1 MTITFNKD
9 ITQFKELFSDDTYS
23 FIEKLLFKF
32 QPKVEALLEKRKS
45 INKNIQDTCL
55 KKQNP
60 FAFINEKIVPKS
72 DWKGPAIHP
81 TLKTRHVEITG
92 PASNSRMVWNSFNCG
107 ADVYMSD
114 FEDSL
119 SPTLDNILNGQQNL
133 FNVVRDRLL
142 KDGEKIPPNE
152 TTLVVRTRGL
162 HLFDYNITYHKKPV
176 YGCLFDFGLYFYLNA
191 KTLLSQN
198 KAPLFYI
205 PKLENYEEAQLWAE
219 IYEFAEEYIGIEKG
233 TIRATVLIETLPAV
247 FQMDAIIYA
256 LKDYCAGLNC
266 GRWDYIFSYIKQF
279 IHSKDHILPD
289 RNLVTMN
296 VDFMNYYSLELVKT
310 CHKRGIHAMGG
321 MSANVPY
328 RISANHSAAEKEK
341 LTGLNHEII
350 EKIKADKTSEANN
363 GHDGAWAAHPEIV
376 PIVKEIFSKKLAEKP
391 NQINFIPG
399 ENQIITAKNLTDV
412 PLNIQKEGL
421 ITENGVRT
429 NISIGLQYIIAWLNG
444 VGAVGIGYSYNQKNN
459 HPPRLMEDLATAE
472 ISRSQ
477 LYQWIKHNSIV
488 IMADK
493 AKNKIKN
500 IIDRLIDEE
509 IQRLKSNQESVFYDR
524 TPEIDQLETQL
535 STLVNQKEISQL
547 EEQINQRKQHCIS
560 NFNKGC
566 RVFKTSLNKATLDAF
581 ITLELCKLI

>member
-1 MTITFNKD
+1 MTLIFNKD
-9 ITQFKELFSDDTYS
+9 ITQFKELFSDDTLT
-23 FIEKLLFKF
+23 FIEKLLSKF
-32 QPKVEALLEKRKS
+32 QPKIHALLEKRKS
-45 INKNIQDTCL
+45 INETIQNTCL

-60 FAFINEKIVPKS
+60 FTFINEDIVPQS
-72 DWKGPAIHP
+72 DWKGPTIHP

-92 PASNSRMVWNSFNCG
+92 PANHSRMVWNSFNCG

-119 SPTLDNILNGQQNL
+119 SPTLNNILSGQQNL
-133 FNVVRDRLL
+133 FNAIRDKLL
-142 KDGEKIPPNE
+142 KDGKKLPPNE

-162 HLFDYNITYHKKPV
+162 HLIDYNIMYNKKPI
-176 YGCLFDFGLYFYLNA
+176 YGCLFDFGCYFYLNA
-191 KTLLSQN
+191 KTLLTQK

-219 IYEFAEEYIGIEKG
+219 IYEFAEQYIGIEKG

-289 RNLVTMN
+289 RNLVNMN

-328 RISANHSAAEKEK
+328 RISTNHSAAEKEK
-341 LTGLNHEII
+341 LRGLNHEII

-376 PIVKEIFSKKLAEKP
+376 PIVKEIFLKKLAGQP
-391 NQINFIPG
+391 NQINFIP
-399 ENQIITAKNLTDV
+399 NKNTLITANNLTDV
-412 PLNIQKEGL
+412 PIDIKKEGL
-421 ITENGVRT
+421 ITEDGVRT

-444 VGAVGIGYSYNQKNN
+444 VGAVGIGYSYNQRNN

-477 LYQWIKHNSIV
+477 LYQWIKHNSII

-493 AKNKIKN
+493 TKTQIKH
-500 IIDRLIDEE
+500 IIDRLINEE

-524 TPEIDQLETQL
+524 TPEINKLETQL
-535 STLVNQKEISQL
+535 SIVVNQEEISQIK
-547 EEQINQRKQHCIS
+547 EEINQRKQHCINS
-560 NFNKGC
+560 FNKGC
-566 RVFKTSLNKATLDAF
+566 GVFKTSLNKETLDEF